1 MAPYLPLR
9 RGVTTRILPRMFYR
23 LASFAFIC
31 GAAVAIVVT
40 VVVTVWEWLENPGG
54 IFRDAAGTQ
63 WDRVGETAASWFG
76 PTFLA
81 ATLVA
86 LTGHLLW
93 IGFRRL
99 VGRQRLGT

>member
-1 MAPYLPLR
+1 MIP
-9 RGVTTRILPRMFYR
+9 RILPPMLKH

-31 GAAVAIVVT
+31 GAAVAIVLT
-40 VVVTVWEWLENPGG
+40 LVVTAWEWMENPGG
-54 IFRDAAGTQ
+54 IFRDASGTQ
-63 WDRVGETAASWFG
+63 WDRIGETALSWFG

-99 VGRQRLGT
+99 GSA